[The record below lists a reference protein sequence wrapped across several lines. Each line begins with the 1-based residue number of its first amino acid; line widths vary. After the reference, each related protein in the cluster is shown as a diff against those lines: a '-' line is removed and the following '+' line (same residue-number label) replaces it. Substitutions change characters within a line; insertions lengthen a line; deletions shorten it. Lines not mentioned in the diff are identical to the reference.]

1 MYHNGTMHN
10 DACPAPPAFKVTHM
24 PAQSLAEQ
32 LQNFSKSQL
41 KHQQTSITYQSGKK
55 IIVDGEK
62 IIEEGASHTGY
73 VVDTKPDQLCYKV
86 LPGLFMG
93 TDCTIAYSSWY
104 TATHACA
111 IQQVVR
117 TA

>member
-73 VVDTKPDQLCYKV
+73 VVDTQINCVTKCCQACSWV
-86 LPGLFMG
+86 LIVLLPIRHG
-93 TDCTIAYSSWY
+93 TLLL
-104 TATHACA
+104 THALSN
-111 IQQVVR
+111 R
-117 TA
+117 